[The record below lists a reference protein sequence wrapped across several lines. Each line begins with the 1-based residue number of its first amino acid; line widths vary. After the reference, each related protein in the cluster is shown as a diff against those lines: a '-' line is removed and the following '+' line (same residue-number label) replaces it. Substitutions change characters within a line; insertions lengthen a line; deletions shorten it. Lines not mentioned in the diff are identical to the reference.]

1 MEIDGD
7 SQNMITPSKFDRSNA
22 ESGLSA
28 QEWRAA
34 QRRPRALARA
44 VPGQMTA
51 IRLLFGLALILA
63 ILLYSV
69 SAQARGAP
77 ESFADLAEDLL
88 PSVVNISTTQT
99 LNRGQEEDFE
109 EFFKEFFERR
119 GQMPPPGQR
128 RASSLG
134 SGFIIDKTGYIVTN
148 HHVIAEAD
156 EIKVRLHDDT
166 TLEAELVGS
175 DEKTDLALL
184 KVKSSKSLP
193 AVDWGDSDNTRIG
206 DWVVAIGNPF
216 GLGGTVTAG
225 IVSARQRDINAG
237 PYDDFIQTDA
247 AINRGNSGGPMFN
260 LKGDVIGVNTAI
272 YSPSGGSIG
281 IGFAIPSTL
290 AKNVVQQLRDYGEV
304 RRGWL
309 GVRIQTVTDELAEG
323 MHMKRAI
330 GALVAAVTEGGPAE
344 DAGIEQ
350 GDVIIEF
357 DGREVSEMRKLPRM
371 VAETPIGKD
380 VDVKVWRK
388 GEPVEFKVTLG
399 ELDEAVLASA
409 ETGPVGRDDGSEGDV
424 PDLGLSLGSLTP
436 ELRQQFG
443 LDDAAEGVVVTSVDN
458 ESTAAEKGMRPG
470 DVIIEVDQ
478 EPVSTP
484 DDVSERVAHAKD
496 GGYRVVTLLVFRQGD
511 YQWIAV
517 RLDNS

>member
-1 MEIDGD
+1 MR
-7 SQNMITPSKFDRSNA
+7 TPSYVSKVLPAKGSHLNR
-22 ESGLSA
+22 
-28 QEWRAA
+28 QRAA
-34 QRRPRALARA
+34 RSAPTVLARDPAARVNVLRLFAAFAALCA
-44 VPGQMTA
+44 V
-51 IRLLFGLALILA
+51 
-63 ILLYSV
+63 LLYSIA
-69 SAQARGAP
+69 AQARNAP
-77 ESFADLAEDLL
+77 DSFADLAEKLL

-99 LNRGQEEDFE
+99 LEDGGEEEFE

-119 GQMPPPGQR
+119 GQIPPPGHR

-134 SGFIIDKTGYIVTN
+134 SGFIIDKSGYIVTN
-148 HHVIAEAD
+148 HHVVAEAD

-166 TLEAELVGS
+166 TLEAELIGS

-184 KVKSSKSLP
+184 KVKTSKSLP
-193 AVDWGDSDNTRIG
+193 AASWGDSDETRIG

-260 LKGDVIGVNTAI
+260 LDGDVIGVNTAI

-290 AKNVVQQLRDYGEV
+290 ARNVVQQLREFGEV

-323 MHMKRAI
+323 LHLKRAR

-344 DAGIEQ
+344 AAGIKQ
-350 GDVIIEF
+350 GDVILEF
-357 DGREVSEMRKLPRM
+357 DGREVGEMRKLPRM

-380 VDVKVWRK
+380 VKVEVWRK
-388 GEPVEFKVTLG
+388 GEPLEITVELG
-399 ELDEAVLASA
+399 ELDEALLASA
-409 ETGPVGRDDGSEGDV
+409 ETGPVERDSGSKGSI

-436 ELRQQFG
+436 DLRQQFG
-443 LDDAAEGVVVTSVDN
+443 LEESTEGVVVTGVDN
-458 ESTAAEKGMRPG
+458 DSAAAEKGLRPG
-470 DVIIEVDQ
+470 DVIVEVDQ
-478 EPVSTP
+478 EPVSSP
-484 DDVSERVAHAKD
+484 KEVSERVANAKD
-496 GGYRVVTLLVFRQGD
+496 GGYRVVTLLVLRQGD

-517 RLDNS
+517 RLGDS